1 MPRLEQRMEGATI
14 QMAKQTADQAEDAS
28 QPLLMYRKQETDIRE
43 AANKSQVAWTSMKRG
58 WP

>member
-1 MPRLEQRMEGATI
+1 
-14 QMAKQTADQAEDAS
+14 MAKQTADQAEDAS